1 VRDHWT
7 TDHLGPWGGLALLI
21 LIALPL
27 SAAAATTGV
36 SPSIDNLEFSAGPAQ
51 LGLPTGLPAGT
62 LPSCVAGEQF
72 GPFWP
77 GPPPGAP
84 DSADD
89 DIYRADGLP
98 VASVPILPFSNTK
111 IVDDGFPTVP
121 ALGIGLNGP
130 PPGLVP
136 PPPQCTIPTDQENVN
151 ALATDGIVA
160 IAASAEDAR
169 LDLLGGALFVQFS
182 VDNAAMGLAGT
193 GVNIEATFPTP
204 EQPGDVYE
212 SSPTS
217 PVGTNVVIADEDAS
231 GLALPGPPHDDLDAL
246 ILQMSVFDALGMED
260 TDGDMTADTP
270 LFYFS
275 CDKAFAGTGGPID
288 PADICMPGA
297 FGFAQPWPVIP
308 AATMG
313 LVAGSGDNIDAM
325 YIDQAGPILFS
336 LAAGS
341 PSLAG
346 IVNLATMGM
355 GAAPG
360 DIIHVVP
367 GISPPIVVLSA
378 NEIGLRGAIYGD
390 AADDEL
396 NALWIWDAPLAAT
409 LEIPVE
415 LSVFSSE

>member
-1 VRDHWT
+1 MRDLQNAY
-7 TDHLGPWGGLALLI
+7 HLGAWGGLALLI
-21 LIALPL
+21 IIALPL

-36 SPSIDNLEFSAGPAQ
+36 SPLINNLEFSAGPAQ

-62 LPSCVAGEQF
+62 PPSCVAGEQF

-77 GPPPGAP
+77 GPPPGAA

-89 DIYRADGLP
+89 DIYQADGLP
-98 VASVPILPFSNTK
+98 VSSVPILPFSNIK

-121 ALGIGLNGP
+121 TLGIGLNGP

-136 PPPQCTIPTDQENVN
+136 PPPQCTIPTDQENID
-151 ALATDGIVA
+151 ALATDGVIA
-160 IAASAEDAR
+160 IPATPEDAR
-169 LDLLGGALFVQFS
+169 TLLLSGLLFVQFS
-182 VDNAAMGLAGT
+182 VDNAAQGLPGS
-193 GVNIEATFPTP
+193 GVNLEATAVPA

-212 SSPTS
+212 AIALNPIGS
-217 PVGTNVVIADEDAS
+217 NVVIADEDAC
-231 GLALPGPPHDDLDAL
+231 GLALPGPPQDDLDAL

-260 TDGDMTADTP
+260 TDGDMIADTP

-275 CDKAFAGTGGPID
+275 CDKSFLNTGGATID
-288 PADICMPGA
+288 PADICMPGPL
-297 FGFAQPWPVIP
+297 GMQPWPIIT
-308 AATMG
+308 AAAMG
-313 LVAGSGDNIDAM
+313 LAAGSGDNIDAL
-325 YIDQAGPILFS
+325 YVDQAGPVLFS

-346 IVNLATMGM
+346 IVNLATMGV

-360 DIIHVVP
+360 DIIHAVP
-367 GISPPIVVLSA
+367 GISPPIVVLGA
-378 NEIGLRGAIYGD
+378 NEIGLQGTIYAD
-390 AADDEL
+390 PQDDEL
-396 NALWIWDAPLAAT
+396 NALWIWDATLAAP